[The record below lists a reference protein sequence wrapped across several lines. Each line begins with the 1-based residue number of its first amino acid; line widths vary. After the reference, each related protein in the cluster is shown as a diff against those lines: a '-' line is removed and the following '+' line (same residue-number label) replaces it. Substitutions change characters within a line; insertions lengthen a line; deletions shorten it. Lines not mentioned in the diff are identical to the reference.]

1 MCGDYYYMSRYIH
14 PKYTDGKKILELFEE
29 YKKEKDDLNLP
40 YEFSGVLTKLGII
53 PETWDDYKACNLNVE
68 GITEDEIKGF
78 KERSSAVKKIESEC
92 ASSLAEWGLQNPK
105 SQAMAMF
112 LLKQKRNG
120 GYTDKQEFVTAGD
133 VKIAVKLTDDK
144 GKTIK

>member
-1 MCGDYYYMSRYIH
+1 MSCYIH
-14 PKYTDGKKILELFEE
+14 PKYTDGKKILDLFEE
-29 YKKEKDDLNLP
+29 YKKEQDDLNLP

-92 ASSLAEWGLQNPK
+92 AASLAEWGLQNPK

-133 VKIAVKLTDDK
+133 VKIAVKLTDEK

>member
-1 MCGDYYYMSRYIH
+1 MSRYAH
-14 PKYTDGKKILELFEE
+14 PKYTDGKKILDLFEE
-29 YKKEKDDLNLP
+29 YKAEKDSQNMP

-68 GITEDEIKGF
+68 GITDEEVKGF
-78 KERSSAVKKIESEC
+78 KERSSAIKKIESEC

-120 GYTDKQEFVTAGD
+120 GYTDKQEFTTTGNVQ
-133 VKIAVKLTDDK
+133 IAVKLTDDK

>member
-1 MCGDYYYMSRYIH
+1 MSRYAH
-14 PKYTDGKKILELFEE
+14 PKYTDGKKILDLFEE
-29 YKKEKDDLNLP
+29 YKAEKDSQNMP

-68 GITEDEIKGF
+68 GITDEEVKGF
-78 KERSSAVKKIESEC
+78 KDRSSAVKKIESEC

-120 GYTDKQEFVTAGD
+120 GYTDKQEFTTTGNVQ
-133 VKIAVKLTDDK
+133 IAVKLTDDK

>member
-1 MCGDYYYMSRYIH
+1 MSRYTH
-14 PKYTDGKKILELFEE
+14 PKYTDGKKILDLFEE
-29 YKKEKDDLNLP
+29 YKAEKDSQNMP

-68 GITEDEIKGF
+68 GITDEEVKGF
-78 KERSSAVKKIESEC
+78 KDRSSAVKKIESEC

-120 GYTDKQEFVTAGD
+120 GYTDKQEFTTTGNVQ
-133 VKIAVKLTDDK
+133 IAVKLTDDK

>member
-53 PETWDDYKACNLNVE
+53 QETWDDYKAYNLNVE

-78 KERSSAVKKIESEC
+78 KERSSAIKKIESEC

>member
-14 PKYTDGKKILELFEE
+14 PKYADGKKILELFEE

-40 YEFSGVLTKLGII
+40 YEFSGVLTKLEII
-53 PETWDDYKACNLNVE
+53 QSTWDDYKDCNLNVE

-78 KERSSAVKKIESEC
+78 KERSEAIKKIESEC
-92 ASSLAEWGLQNPK
+92 AASLAEWGLQNPK

-112 LLKQKRNG
+112 LRKQKRNG

>member
-1 MCGDYYYMSRYIH
+1 MSRYIH
-14 PKYTDGKKILELFEE
+14 PKYEDGKKILELFEE

>member
-92 ASSLAEWGLQNPK
+92 ASSLAEWGLRNPK

>member
-1 MCGDYYYMSRYIH
+1 MSRYIH
-14 PKYTDGKKILELFEE
+14 PKYTDGKKILEIFEE
-29 YKKEKDDLNLP
+29 YKKERDALNLP

-53 PETWDDYKACNLNVE
+53 QETWDDYKACNLE
-68 GITEDEIKGF
+68 EEIKGF
-78 KERSSAVKKIESEC
+78 KERSTAIKKIESEC

-120 GYTDKQEFVTAGD
+120 GYTDKQEFTTTGNVQ
-133 VKIAVKLTDDK
+133 IAVKLTDEK

>member
-1 MCGDYYYMSRYIH
+1 MSRYIH

-92 ASSLAEWGLQNPK
+92 ASSLAEWGLRNPK

>member
-1 MCGDYYYMSRYIH
+1 MSRYIH
-14 PKYTDGKKILELFEE
+14 PKYKDGKKILELFEE
-29 YKKEKDDLNLP
+29 YKKERDNLNLP

-92 ASSLAEWGLQNPK
+92 ASSLAAWGLQNPK

>member
-14 PKYTDGKKILELFEE
+14 PKYVDGKKILDLFEE
-29 YKKEKDDLNLP
+29 YKKERDDLNLP

-53 PETWDDYKACNLNVE
+53 QETWDDYKACNLEVE
-68 GITEDEIKGF
+68 GITDDEIKGF
-78 KERSSAVKKIESEC
+78 KERSSAVKKIEAEC
-92 ASSLAEWGLQNPK
+92 ASSLAAWGLQNPK

>member
-14 PKYTDGKKILELFEE
+14 PKYKDGKKILELFEE
-29 YKKEKDDLNLP
+29 YKKERDNLNLP

-92 ASSLAEWGLQNPK
+92 ASSLAAWGLQNPK

>member
-1 MCGDYYYMSRYIH
+1 MSRYIH

-29 YKKEKDDLNLP
+29 YKAERDNLNLP

-68 GITEDEIKGF
+68 GITKDEIKGF

-92 ASSLAEWGLQNPK
+92 ASSLAAWGLQNPK

-120 GYTDKQEFVTAGD
+120 GYTDKQEFTTTGNVQ
-133 VKIAVKLTDDK
+133 IAVKLTDDK

>member
-1 MCGDYYYMSRYIH
+1 MSRYIH

-40 YEFSGVLTKLGII
+40 YEFSGVLTKLDII

-68 GITEDEIKGF
+68 GITNEEIKGF

-92 ASSLAEWGLQNPK
+92 AASLAEWGLLNPK

>member
-1 MCGDYYYMSRYIH
+1 MSRYIH
-14 PKYTDGKKILELFEE
+14 PKYADGKKILELFEE
-29 YKKEKDDLNLP
+29 YKKERDDLNLP

-53 PETWDDYKACNLNVE
+53 PETWDDYKACSLNVE
-68 GITEDEIKGF
+68 GITDEEIKGF

-92 ASSLAEWGLQNPK
+92 ASSLAAWGLQNPK

-133 VKIAVKLTDDK
+133 VKIAVKLTDEK

>member
-1 MCGDYYYMSRYIH
+1 MCCDYYYMSIYIH
-14 PKYTDGKKILELFEE
+14 PKYTDGNKILDLFEE
-29 YKKEKDDLNLP
+29 YKKERDNLNLP

-53 PETWDDYKACNLNVE
+53 QETWDDYKACNLAVE

-78 KERSSAVKKIESEC
+78 KERSSAIKKIESEC

-120 GYTDKQEFVTAGD
+120 GYTDKQEFTTTGNVQ
-133 VKIAVKLTDDK
+133 IAVKLTDEK

>member
-1 MCGDYYYMSRYIH
+1 MCGDYYYMSRYAH
-14 PKYTDGKKILELFEE
+14 PKYTDGKKILDLFEE
-29 YKKEKDDLNLP
+29 YKAEKDSQNMP

-68 GITEDEIKGF
+68 GITDEEVKGF
-78 KERSSAVKKIESEC
+78 KDRSSAVKKIESEC

-120 GYTDKQEFVTAGD
+120 GYTDKQEFTTTGNVQ
-133 VKIAVKLTDDK
+133 IAVKLTDEK

>member
-14 PKYTDGKKILELFEE
+14 PKYVDGKKILELFEE

-53 PETWDDYKACNLNVE
+53 QETWDDYKACNLNVE
-68 GITEDEIKGF
+68 GITKDEIKGF
-78 KERSSAVKKIESEC
+78 KERSSAIKKIESEC
-92 ASSLAEWGLQNPK
+92 ASSLAAWGLQNPK

>member
-1 MCGDYYYMSRYIH
+1 MCGDYYYMSRYAH
-14 PKYTDGKKILELFEE
+14 PKYTDGKKILDLFEE
-29 YKKEKDDLNLP
+29 YKAEKDSQNMP

-68 GITEDEIKGF
+68 GITDEEVKGF
-78 KERSSAVKKIESEC
+78 KDRSSAVKKIESEC

-120 GYTDKQEFVTAGD
+120 GYTDKQEFTTTGNVQ
-133 VKIAVKLTDDK
+133 IAVKLTDDK

>member
-1 MCGDYYYMSRYIH
+1 MCGDYYSMWRDIQR
-14 PKYTDGKKILELFEE
+14 KYTGGKKILDLFEE
-29 YKKEKDDLNLP
+29 YKKERDDLNLP

-53 PETWDDYKACNLNVE
+53 QETWDDYKACNLDVE
-68 GITEDEIKGF
+68 GVTEDGIKGF
-78 KERSSAVKKIESEC
+78 KERSSAIKKIESEC
-92 ASSLAEWGLQNPK
+92 ASSLAEWGLKNPK

-120 GYTDKQEFVTAGD
+120 GYTDKQEFTTTGNVQ
-133 VKIAVKLTDDK
+133 IAVKLTDDK

>member
-1 MCGDYYYMSRYIH
+1 MSRYIH
-14 PKYTDGKKILELFEE
+14 PKYVDGKKILELFNE
-29 YKKEKDDLNLP
+29 YKKERDDLNLP

-53 PETWDDYKACNLNVE
+53 PETWDDYKACNLDVE
-68 GITEDEIKGF
+68 GITKEEIKGF

-92 ASSLAEWGLQNPK
+92 ASSLAEWGLKNPK
-105 SQAMAMF
+105 SQAMTMF

-133 VKIAVKLTDDK
+133 VKIAVKLTDEK